1 MLFSSRRDRLL
12 AIAHQILIQYR
23 RNLHQLEARCLRS
36 LLQGLGSV
44 AIASVLLAPGAA
56 RAVES
61 ASLIDYPVEA
71 QADRPA
77 DQAALSFD
85 LTLALTEDGV
95 GTGGGRRDDD
105 GPEPHPTAVVASLPG
120 RVISTADSSRS
131 SDPKPTHEKPTHAKQ
146 FAKNIAISLQLPEPA
161 IVASAPLSLS
171 NALSNSAQRW
181 GQALTSPQASA
192 PRTGTVNP
200 AKPIPEAWWHQGEK
214 SPIAVAIGAAE
225 GTRDVN
231 GDKTDA
237 YYWHSDPGNGADN
250 FGTFS
255 YQHLPHSL
263 TQAVRQQTTTAAK
276 REVSAQEQLPE
287 ISDRAQIQRLRKFH
301 DQLQQQAAARGIV
314 MNQLELLNGLDLA
327 NQSEAAA
334 LWPEGYVDRLAQLK
348 TLTDD
353 AELQILEARAWSYWN
368 PERKAWDA
376 PGLGNTYAN
385 VLQDQRRRY
394 ESIRDAL
401 EQYSPA
407 TGASATTPQEVAAN
421 QIISFIL

>member
-1 MLFSSRRDRLL
+1 M
-12 AIAHQILIQYR
+12 
-23 RNLHQLEARCLRS
+23 
-36 LLQGLGSV
+36 
-44 AIASVLLAPGAA
+44 
-56 RAVES
+56 
-61 ASLIDYPVEA
+61 
-71 QADRPA
+71 
-77 DQAALSFD
+77 
-85 LTLALTEDGV
+85 
-95 GTGGGRRDDD
+95 
-105 GPEPHPTAVVASLPG
+105 
-120 RVISTADSSRS
+120 
-131 SDPKPTHEKPTHAKQ
+131 
-146 FAKNIAISLQLPEPA
+146 
-161 IVASAPLSLS
+161 S

-225 GTRDVN
+225 GTRYVN

-314 MNQLELLNGLDLA
+314 MSQLELLNGLDLA

-368 PERKAWDA
+368 PERKDWDA

-394 ESIRDAL
+394 ESIREAL
-401 EQYSPA
+401 EQYPPA
-407 TGASATTPQEVAAN
+407 TGASATTPQDVAAN
-421 QIISFIL
+421 QIISFNVL